1 MSETS
6 ASPSAASVQ
15 TVCAACG
22 AVNRLPRER
31 LARDPAAAKCGKCG
45 GRLLDPR
52 PAALSEARFD
62 DFVGKG
68 DIPVLVDFWAPWCGP
83 CRAMAPALD
92 RAAEKLSPDVR
103 VVKVNID
110 EAPALA
116 SRLRISAVPTLAV
129 FSRGRELARTSGALP
144 ESALA
149 DWARR
154 AAAKA

>member
-1 MSETS
+1 MSDAS
-6 ASPSAASVQ
+6 ASNPTVQ

-22 AVNRLPRER
+22 AVNRLPRAR
-31 LARDPAAAKCGKCG
+31 LAQNPAAAKCGKCG
-45 GRLLDPR
+45 GRLMDPH

-62 DFVGKG
+62 DFVGKS

-83 CRAMAPALD
+83 CRAMAPALE
-92 RAAEKLSPDVR
+92 RAAETLSPQVR

-116 SRLRISAVPTLAV
+116 SRLRVSAVPTLAV
-129 FSRGRELARTSGALP
+129 FSRGRELARTSGALS
-144 ESALA
+144 ESALT

-154 AAAKA
+154 AAAGG

>member
-1 MSETS
+1 MSDSST
-6 ASPSAASVQ
+6 ATVQ

-22 AVNRLPRER
+22 AVNRLPRAR
-31 LARDPAAAKCGKCG
+31 LARNASAAKCGRCG
-45 GRLLDPR
+45 GRLLEPH

-62 DFVGKG
+62 DFVGKS

-92 RAAEKLSPDVR
+92 RAAERLSPDVR

-116 SRLRISAVPTLAV
+116 SRLRVSTVPTLAV
-129 FSRGRELARTSGALP
+129 FRRGRELDRTSGALP
-144 ESALA
+144 E
-149 DWARR
+149 
-154 AAAKA
+154 